1 MRDRRFLLTA
11 AASIML
17 LLFCVLASIACGSKS
32 VGFPTVIRSLFHLGE
47 ETFENNVVQAR
58 IPRTVFGILAGASL
72 SVSGALMQAVT
83 RNPIADPS
91 ILGVNTGASLFVVC
105 GIAFFHISKGSQ
117 YIWLAFAGA
126 ALTAVL
132 VYGLASIGGNGATP
146 IKLALAGAAAG
157 TALQSL
163 VNTVMLPSTQV
174 MDQFRFWQTGSVGGA
189 NWADIRLL
197 CPYFIVGFV
206 VSICMA
212 APLNTLALGDEA
224 ATGLGLNVPLTR
236 ALASLAGVLL
246 CASTTALAGPISF
259 VGLMVPHLFRMVLGP
274 DMKKILP
281 MSAIGGAILLLFA
294 DTMGRI
300 LGRPGE
306 LESGIVTAL
315 YWSTCIYHYYK
326 KGKGKVTVKK
336 NFDFSSMSAVEAGY
350 RRRQRKSTVITLVL
364 AAFMMLYG
372 NTIYTPRQ
380 VWDALNEV
388 EGSAVFTVK
397 TLRLPRMLTAI
408 LAGFAFGMAGN
419 TFQQLLGNP
428 LASPDII
435 GVTSG
440 ASVAAVFGILVLK
453 LPGSVVSLLA
463 VASGHFLFP
472 V

>member
-1 MRDRRFLLTA
+1 
-11 AASIML
+11 ML
-17 LLFCVLASIACGSKS
+17 YAE
-32 VGFPTVIRSLFHLGE
+32 SLFFIL
-47 ETFENNVVQAR
+47 VRAVS
-58 IPRTVFGILAGASL
+58 IFG
-72 SVSGALMQAVT
+72 
-83 RNPIADPS
+83 
-91 ILGVNTGASLFVVC
+91 
-105 GIAFFHISKGSQ
+105 
-117 YIWLAFAGA
+117 WLLPAA

-259 VGLMVPHLFRMVLGP
+259 VGLMVPHLFRLVIGP

-281 MSAIGGAILLLFA
+281 LSAVGGAALLLFA

-300 LGRPGE
+300 LGSPGE

-315 YWSTCIYHYYK
+315 IGAPVFILIIRK
-326 KGKGKVTVKK
+326 AKV
-336 NFDFSSMSAVEAGY
+336 
-350 RRRQRKSTVITLVL
+350 KSL
-364 AAFMMLYG
+364 
-372 NTIYTPRQ
+372 
-380 VWDALNEV
+380 
-388 EGSAVFTVK
+388 
-397 TLRLPRMLTAI
+397 
-408 LAGFAFGMAGN
+408 
-419 TFQQLLGNP
+419 
-428 LASPDII
+428 
-435 GVTSG
+435 
-440 ASVAAVFGILVLK
+440 
-453 LPGSVVSLLA
+453 
-463 VASGHFLFP
+463 
-472 V
+472 

>member
-1 MRDRRFLLTA
+1 MRDRRFILTV
-11 AASIML
+11 AASL
-17 LLFCVLASIACGSKS
+17 AVLLFCILASIACGAKS
-32 VGFPTVIRSLFHLGE
+32 VGFPTVIQSLFHLKE
-47 ETFENNVVQAR
+47 DSFEINVVRAR

-105 GIAFFHISKGSQ
+105 GIAFFHISNGNQ

-146 IKLALAGAAAG
+146 IKLALAG

-189 NWADIRLL
+189 SWADIRLL

-274 DMKKILP
+274 DMKKIFP

-315 YWSTCIYHYYK
+315 IGAPVFIIIIRK
-326 KGKGKVTVKK
+326 AKV
-336 NFDFSSMSAVEAGY
+336 
-350 RRRQRKSTVITLVL
+350 KSL
-364 AAFMMLYG
+364 
-372 NTIYTPRQ
+372 
-380 VWDALNEV
+380 
-388 EGSAVFTVK
+388 
-397 TLRLPRMLTAI
+397 
-408 LAGFAFGMAGN
+408 
-419 TFQQLLGNP
+419 
-428 LASPDII
+428 
-435 GVTSG
+435 
-440 ASVAAVFGILVLK
+440 
-453 LPGSVVSLLA
+453 
-463 VASGHFLFP
+463 
-472 V
+472 